1 MADRAQEPKRIA
13 NVLTIA
19 GLDPSGGAGILADVK
34 AMSACGTYGMAVVA
48 ALTAQNTC
56 GVSGWQPVA
65 PDFVRAQIDAI
76 FEDIRVDAVK
86 IGMLGT
92 PEVID
97 AVAEALERHRPPF
110 VVLDPVMVAKGG
122 DRLLAKEA
130 ESALC
135 ERLLPLTTVITP
147 NLPEAAVLA
156 GEAEIRERG
165 EMPALARKLLER
177 LAPDAW
183 VYLKG
188 GHLTESADTSRNPRL
203 RTCFFRAR
211 RRSPLKRP
219 ASRPRIRTVRAAR
232 SPPPSPR
239 NSDAARAFPKP
250 SARPKP
256 MCTKPLPMRMN
267 SVSGT
272 DTGRRTTSPHCGE
285 KAICKKVVTV
295 P

>member
-156 GEAEIRERG
+156 GEVEIRERG

-188 GHLTESADTSRNPRL
+188 GHLTESESPDLLLSRETSL
-203 RTCFFRAR
+203 TFEA
-211 RRSPLKRP
+211 
-219 ASRPRIRTVRAAR
+219 PRIATKNTHGTGCTLSAAIAAQLGRGESVPEAVRKAKAYVYEAIAHADELGVGHGHG
-232 SPPPSPR
+232 PTNHFATLWR
-239 NSDAARAFPKP
+239 N
-250 SARPKP
+250 
-256 MCTKPLPMRMN
+256 
-267 SVSGT
+267 
-272 DTGRRTTSPHCGE
+272 GE
-285 KAICKKVVTV
+285 L
-295 P
+295 

>member
-1 MADRAQEPKRIA
+1 MADCAQEPKRIA

-110 VVLDPVMVAKGG
+110 IVLDPVMVAKGG

-156 GEAEIRERG
+156 GEAEIRECG
-165 EMPALARKLLER
+165 EMPALARKLLDR

-188 GHLTESADTSRNPRL
+188 GHLTEAESPDLLLSRETSL
-203 RTCFFRAR
+203 TFEA
-211 RRSPLKRP
+211 
-219 ASRPRIRTVRAAR
+219 PRIATKNTHGTGCTLSAAIAAQLGRGESVPEAVRKAKAYVYEAIAHADELSVGHGHGPTNHFAALWR
-232 SPPPSPR
+232 S
-239 NSDAARAFPKP
+239 
-250 SARPKP
+250 
-256 MCTKPLPMRMN
+256 
-267 SVSGT
+267 
-272 DTGRRTTSPHCGE
+272 GE
-285 KAICKKVVTV
+285 L
-295 P
+295 

>member
-188 GHLTESADTSRNPRL
+188 GHLTESESPDLLLSRETSF
-203 RTCFFRAR
+203 TFEA
-211 RRSPLKRP
+211 
-219 ASRPRIRTVRAAR
+219 PRISTKNTHGTGCTLSAAIAAQLGRGESVPEAVRKAKAYVYEAIAHADELGVGHGHG
-232 SPPPSPR
+232 PTNHFATLWR
-239 NSDAARAFPKP
+239 N
-250 SARPKP
+250 
-256 MCTKPLPMRMN
+256 
-267 SVSGT
+267 
-272 DTGRRTTSPHCGE
+272 GE
-285 KAICKKVVTV
+285 L
-295 P
+295 

>member
-188 GHLTESADTSRNPRL
+188 GHLTESESPDLLLSRETSL
-203 RTCFFRAR
+203 TFEA
-211 RRSPLKRP
+211 
-219 ASRPRIRTVRAAR
+219 PRIATENTHGTGCTLSAAIAAQLGRGESVPEAVRKAKAYVYEAIAHADELGVGHGHG
-232 SPPPSPR
+232 PTNHFATLWR
-239 NSDAARAFPKP
+239 N
-250 SARPKP
+250 
-256 MCTKPLPMRMN
+256 
-267 SVSGT
+267 
-272 DTGRRTTSPHCGE
+272 GE
-285 KAICKKVVTV
+285 L
-295 P
+295 

>member
-76 FEDIRVDAVK
+76 FEDIRVDAAK

-188 GHLTESADTSRNPRL
+188 GHLTESESPDLLLSRETSL
-203 RTCFFRAR
+203 TFEA
-211 RRSPLKRP
+211 
-219 ASRPRIRTVRAAR
+219 PRISTKNTHGTGCTLSAAIAAQLGRGESIPEAVRKAKAYVYEAIAHADELGVGHGHG
-232 SPPPSPR
+232 PTNHFATLWR
-239 NSDAARAFPKP
+239 N
-250 SARPKP
+250 
-256 MCTKPLPMRMN
+256 
-267 SVSGT
+267 
-272 DTGRRTTSPHCGE
+272 GE
-285 KAICKKVVTV
+285 L
-295 P
+295 

>member
-76 FEDIRVDAVK
+76 FEDIRVDAIK

-188 GHLTESADTSRNPRL
+188 GHLTESESPDLLLSRETSL
-203 RTCFFRAR
+203 TFEA
-211 RRSPLKRP
+211 
-219 ASRPRIRTVRAAR
+219 PRIATKNTHGTGCTLSAAITAQLGRSESVPEAVRKAKAYVYEAIAHADELGVGHGHG
-232 SPPPSPR
+232 PTNHFATLWR
-239 NSDAARAFPKP
+239 N
-250 SARPKP
+250 
-256 MCTKPLPMRMN
+256 
-267 SVSGT
+267 
-272 DTGRRTTSPHCGE
+272 GE
-285 KAICKKVVTV
+285 L
-295 P
+295 

>member
-147 NLPEAAVLA
+147 NLPEATVLA

-188 GHLTESADTSRNPRL
+188 GHLTESESPDLLLSRETSL
-203 RTCFFRAR
+203 TFEA
-211 RRSPLKRP
+211 
-219 ASRPRIRTVRAAR
+219 PRIATKNTHGTGCTLSAAIAAQLGRGESVPEAVRKAKAYVYEAIAHADELGVGHGHG
-232 SPPPSPR
+232 PTNHFATLWR
-239 NSDAARAFPKP
+239 N
-250 SARPKP
+250 
-256 MCTKPLPMRMN
+256 
-267 SVSGT
+267 
-272 DTGRRTTSPHCGE
+272 GE
-285 KAICKKVVTV
+285 L
-295 P
+295 

>member
-86 IGMLGT
+86 IGMLGA

-188 GHLTESADTSRNPRL
+188 GHLTESESPDLLLSRETSL
-203 RTCFFRAR
+203 TFEA
-211 RRSPLKRP
+211 
-219 ASRPRIRTVRAAR
+219 PRIATKNTHGTGCTLSAAIAAQLGRGESVPEAVRKAKAYVYEAIAHADELGVGHGHGPTNHFATLWR
-232 SPPPSPR
+232 S
-239 NSDAARAFPKP
+239 
-250 SARPKP
+250 
-256 MCTKPLPMRMN
+256 
-267 SVSGT
+267 
-272 DTGRRTTSPHCGE
+272 GE
-285 KAICKKVVTV
+285 L
-295 P
+295 

>member
-188 GHLTESADTSRNPRL
+188 GHLTESESPDLLLSRETSL
-203 RTCFFRAR
+203 TFEA
-211 RRSPLKRP
+211 
-219 ASRPRIRTVRAAR
+219 PRIATKNTHGTGCTLSAAI
-232 SPPPSPR
+232 
-239 NSDAARAFPKP
+239 AAQ
-250 SARPKP
+250 
-256 MCTKPLPMRMN
+256 L
-267 SVSGT
+267 
-272 DTGRRTTSPHCGE
+272 GRGE
-285 KAICKKVVTV
+285 TV
-295 P
+295 PEAVRKAKAYVYEAIAHADELGVGHGHGPTNHFATLWRSGEL

>member
-56 GVSGWQPVA
+56 GVTGWQPVA

-92 PEVID
+92 PEVIE
-97 AVAEALERHRPPF
+97 AVAQALERHRPPF

-122 DRLLAKEA
+122 DRLLAEEA
-130 ESALC
+130 ETALC
-135 ERLLPLTTVITP
+135 ERLLPLTSVITP

-156 GEAEIRERG
+156 CEPEIRERA
-165 EMPALARKLLER
+165 EMPALAKKLLGR
-177 LAPDAW
+177 LAAGAW

-188 GHLTESADTSRNPRL
+188 GHLTESASPDFLLSRETSF
-203 RTCFFRAR
+203 TFDA
-211 RRSPLKRP
+211 
-219 ASRPRIRTVRAAR
+219 PRIATKNTHGTGCTLSAAIAAQLGRGESIPEAVRKAKAYVYE
-232 SPPPSPR
+232 
-239 NSDAARAFPKP
+239 AIARADE
-250 SARPKP
+250 
-256 MCTKPLPMRMN
+256 LE
-267 SVSGT
+267 V
-272 DTGRRTTSPHCGE
+272 GRGHGPTNHFAALWRDGGL
-285 KAICKKVVTV
+285 
-295 P
+295 

>member
-56 GVSGWQPVA
+56 GVTGWQPVA

-92 PEVID
+92 PEVIE
-97 AVAEALERHRPPF
+97 AVAQALERHRPPF

-122 DRLLAKEA
+122 DRLLAE
-130 ESALC
+130 ETETALC
-135 ERLLPLTTVITP
+135 ERLLPLTSVITP

-156 GEAEIRERG
+156 CEPEIRERA
-165 EMPALARKLLER
+165 EMPALAKKLLGR
-177 LAPDAW
+177 LAAGAW

-188 GHLTESADTSRNPRL
+188 GHLTESASPDFLLSRETSF
-203 RTCFFRAR
+203 TFDA
-211 RRSPLKRP
+211 
-219 ASRPRIRTVRAAR
+219 PRIATKNTHGTGCTLSAAIAAQLGRGESVPEAVRKAKAYVYE
-232 SPPPSPR
+232 
-239 NSDAARAFPKP
+239 AIARADELEVGHGHGPTNHF
-250 SARPKP
+250 AALWRDGG
-256 MCTKPLPMRMN
+256 L
-267 SVSGT
+267 
-272 DTGRRTTSPHCGE
+272 
-285 KAICKKVVTV
+285 
-295 P
+295 

>member
-135 ERLLPLTTVITP
+135 KRLLPLTTVITP

-188 GHLTESADTSRNPRL
+188 GHLTESESPDLLLSRETSL
-203 RTCFFRAR
+203 TFEA
-211 RRSPLKRP
+211 
-219 ASRPRIRTVRAAR
+219 PRISTKNTHGTGCTLSAAIAAQLGRGESIPEAVRKAKAYVYEAIAHADELGVGHGHG
-232 SPPPSPR
+232 PTNHFATLWR
-239 NSDAARAFPKP
+239 N
-250 SARPKP
+250 
-256 MCTKPLPMRMN
+256 
-267 SVSGT
+267 
-272 DTGRRTTSPHCGE
+272 GE
-285 KAICKKVVTV
+285 L
-295 P
+295 

>member
-188 GHLTESADTSRNPRL
+188 GHLTESASPDLLLSRETSL
-203 RTCFFRAR
+203 TFEA
-211 RRSPLKRP
+211 
-219 ASRPRIRTVRAAR
+219 PRIATKNTHGTGCTLSAAIAAQLGRGESVPEAVRKAKAYVYEAIAHADELGVGHGHG
-232 SPPPSPR
+232 PTNHFATLWR
-239 NSDAARAFPKP
+239 N
-250 SARPKP
+250 
-256 MCTKPLPMRMN
+256 
-267 SVSGT
+267 
-272 DTGRRTTSPHCGE
+272 GE
-285 KAICKKVVTV
+285 L
-295 P
+295 

>member
-56 GVSGWQPVA
+56 GVSEWQPVA
-65 PDFVRAQIDAI
+65 PDFVRAQIEAI

-188 GHLTESADTSRNPRL
+188 GHLTESESPDLLLSRETSL
-203 RTCFFRAR
+203 TFEA
-211 RRSPLKRP
+211 
-219 ASRPRIRTVRAAR
+219 PRIATKNTHGTGCTLSAAIAAQLGRGESVPEAVRKAKAYVYEAIAHADELSVGHGHGPTNHFAALW
-232 SPPPSPR
+232 R
-239 NSDAARAFPKP
+239 NAE
-250 SARPKP
+250 
-256 MCTKPLPMRMN
+256 L
-267 SVSGT
+267 
-272 DTGRRTTSPHCGE
+272 
-285 KAICKKVVTV
+285 
-295 P
+295 

>member
-188 GHLTESADTSRNPRL
+188 GHLTESESPDLLLSRETSL
-203 RTCFFRAR
+203 TFEA
-211 RRSPLKRP
+211 
-219 ASRPRIRTVRAAR
+219 PRISTKNTHGTGCTLSAAIAAQLGRGESVPEAVRKAKAYVYEAIAHADELGVGHGHG
-232 SPPPSPR
+232 PTNHFATLWR
-239 NSDAARAFPKP
+239 NAE
-250 SARPKP
+250 
-256 MCTKPLPMRMN
+256 L
-267 SVSGT
+267 
-272 DTGRRTTSPHCGE
+272 
-285 KAICKKVVTV
+285 
-295 P
+295 

>member
-56 GVSGWQPVA
+56 GVTGWQPVA

-92 PEVID
+92 PEVIE
-97 AVAEALERHRPPF
+97 AVAQALERHRPPF

-122 DRLLAKEA
+122 DRLLAEEA
-130 ESALC
+130 ETALC
-135 ERLLPLTTVITP
+135 ERLLPLTSVITP

-156 GEAEIRERG
+156 CEPEIRERA
-165 EMPALARKLLER
+165 EMPALAKKLLGR
-177 LAPDAW
+177 LAAGAW

-188 GHLTESADTSRNPRL
+188 GHLTESASPDFLLSRETSF
-203 RTCFFRAR
+203 TFDA
-211 RRSPLKRP
+211 
-219 ASRPRIRTVRAAR
+219 PRIATKNTHGTGCTLSAAIAAQLGRGESVPEAVRKAKAYVYE
-232 SPPPSPR
+232 
-239 NSDAARAFPKP
+239 AIARADELEVGHGHGPTNHF
-250 SARPKP
+250 AALWRDGW
-256 MCTKPLPMRMN
+256 L
-267 SVSGT
+267 
-272 DTGRRTTSPHCGE
+272 
-285 KAICKKVVTV
+285 
-295 P
+295 

>member
-188 GHLTESADTSRNPRL
+188 GHLTESESPDLLLSRETSL
-203 RTCFFRAR
+203 TFEA
-211 RRSPLKRP
+211 
-219 ASRPRIRTVRAAR
+219 PRISTKNTHGTGCTLSAAIAAQLGRGESVPEAVRKAKAYVYEAIAHADELGVGHGHG
-232 SPPPSPR
+232 PTNHFATLWR
-239 NSDAARAFPKP
+239 NGG
-250 SARPKP
+250 
-256 MCTKPLPMRMN
+256 L
-267 SVSGT
+267 
-272 DTGRRTTSPHCGE
+272 
-285 KAICKKVVTV
+285 
-295 P
+295 

>member
-188 GHLTESADTSRNPRL
+188 GHLTESESPDLLLSRETSL
-203 RTCFFRAR
+203 TFEA
-211 RRSPLKRP
+211 
-219 ASRPRIRTVRAAR
+219 PRISTKNTHGTGCTLSAAIAAQLGRGESVPEAVRKAKAYVYEAIAHADELGVGHGHGPTNHFATLWR
-232 SPPPSPR
+232 S
-239 NSDAARAFPKP
+239 
-250 SARPKP
+250 
-256 MCTKPLPMRMN
+256 
-267 SVSGT
+267 
-272 DTGRRTTSPHCGE
+272 GE
-285 KAICKKVVTV
+285 L
-295 P
+295 

>member
-188 GHLTESADTSRNPRL
+188 GHLTESESPDLLLSRETSL
-203 RTCFFRAR
+203 TFEA
-211 RRSPLKRP
+211 
-219 ASRPRIRTVRAAR
+219 PRIATKNTHGTGCTLSAAIAAQLGRGESVPEAVRKGKAYVYEAIAHADELGVGHGHG
-232 SPPPSPR
+232 PTNHFATLWR
-239 NSDAARAFPKP
+239 N
-250 SARPKP
+250 
-256 MCTKPLPMRMN
+256 
-267 SVSGT
+267 
-272 DTGRRTTSPHCGE
+272 GE
-285 KAICKKVVTV
+285 L
-295 P
+295 

>member
-156 GEAEIRERG
+156 GEAEIRERV

-188 GHLTESADTSRNPRL
+188 GHLTESESPDLLLSRETSL
-203 RTCFFRAR
+203 TFEA
-211 RRSPLKRP
+211 
-219 ASRPRIRTVRAAR
+219 PRITTKNTHGTGCTLSAAIAAQLGRGESVPEAVRKAKAYVYEAIAHADELGVGHGHG
-232 SPPPSPR
+232 PTNHFATLWR
-239 NSDAARAFPKP
+239 N
-250 SARPKP
+250 
-256 MCTKPLPMRMN
+256 
-267 SVSGT
+267 
-272 DTGRRTTSPHCGE
+272 GE
-285 KAICKKVVTV
+285 L
-295 P
+295 

>member
-56 GVSGWQPVA
+56 GVTGWQPVA

-92 PEVID
+92 PEVIE
-97 AVAEALERHRPPF
+97 AVAQALERHRPPF

-122 DRLLAKEA
+122 DRLLAEEA
-130 ESALC
+130 ETALC
-135 ERLLPLTTVITP
+135 ERLLPLTSVITP

-156 GEAEIRERG
+156 CEPEIRERA
-165 EMPALARKLLER
+165 EMPALAKKLLGR
-177 LAPDAW
+177 LAAGAW

-188 GHLTESADTSRNPRL
+188 GHLTESASPDFLLSRETSF
-203 RTCFFRAR
+203 TFDA
-211 RRSPLKRP
+211 
-219 ASRPRIRTVRAAR
+219 PRIATKNTHGTGCTLSAAIAAQLGRGESVPEAVRKAKAYVYEAIAHADELDVGHGHGPTNHFAALWR
-232 SPPPSPR
+232 GGG
-239 NSDAARAFPKP
+239 
-250 SARPKP
+250 
-256 MCTKPLPMRMN
+256 L
-267 SVSGT
+267 
-272 DTGRRTTSPHCGE
+272 
-285 KAICKKVVTV
+285 
-295 P
+295 

>member
-34 AMSACGTYGMAVVA
+34 AMSASGTYGMAVVA

-56 GVSGWQPVA
+56 GVTGWQPVA

-92 PEVID
+92 PEVIE
-97 AVAEALERHRPPF
+97 AVAQALERHRPPF

-122 DRLLAKEA
+122 DRLLAEEA
-130 ESALC
+130 ETALC
-135 ERLLPLTTVITP
+135 ERLLPLTSVITP

-156 GEAEIRERG
+156 CEPEIRERA
-165 EMPALARKLLER
+165 EMPALAKKLLGR
-177 LAPDAW
+177 LAAGAW

-188 GHLTESADTSRNPRL
+188 GHLTESASPDFLLSRETSF
-203 RTCFFRAR
+203 TFDA
-211 RRSPLKRP
+211 
-219 ASRPRIRTVRAAR
+219 PRIATKNTHGTGCTLSAAIAAQLGR
-232 SPPPSPR
+232 GESVPE
-239 NSDAARAFPKP
+239 AVLKAKAYVYEAIARADELEVGHGHGPTNHF
-250 SARPKP
+250 AALWRDGG
-256 MCTKPLPMRMN
+256 L
-267 SVSGT
+267 
-272 DTGRRTTSPHCGE
+272 
-285 KAICKKVVTV
+285 
-295 P
+295 

>member
-188 GHLTESADTSRNPRL
+188 GHLTESESPDLLLSCETSL
-203 RTCFFRAR
+203 TFEA
-211 RRSPLKRP
+211 
-219 ASRPRIRTVRAAR
+219 PRIATKNTHGTGCTLSAAIAAQLGRGESVPEAVRKAKAYVYEAIAHADELGVGHGHG
-232 SPPPSPR
+232 PTNHFATLWR
-239 NSDAARAFPKP
+239 N
-250 SARPKP
+250 
-256 MCTKPLPMRMN
+256 
-267 SVSGT
+267 
-272 DTGRRTTSPHCGE
+272 GE
-285 KAICKKVVTV
+285 L
-295 P
+295 

>member
-110 VVLDPVMVAKGG
+110 IVLDPVMVAKGG

-165 EMPALARKLLER
+165 EMPALARKLLDR

-183 VYLKG
+183 VHLKG
-188 GHLTESADTSRNPRL
+188 GHLTEAESPDLLLSRETSL
-203 RTCFFRAR
+203 TFEA
-211 RRSPLKRP
+211 
-219 ASRPRIRTVRAAR
+219 PRIATKNTHGTGCTLSAAIAAQLGRGESVPEAVRKAKAYVYEAIAHADELSVGHGHGPTNHFAALWR
-232 SPPPSPR
+232 S
-239 NSDAARAFPKP
+239 
-250 SARPKP
+250 
-256 MCTKPLPMRMN
+256 
-267 SVSGT
+267 
-272 DTGRRTTSPHCGE
+272 GE
-285 KAICKKVVTV
+285 L
-295 P
+295 

>member
-110 VVLDPVMVAKGG
+110 IVLDPVMVAKGG

-165 EMPALARKLLER
+165 EMPALARKLLDR

-188 GHLTESADTSRNPRL
+188 GHLTEAESPDLLLSRETSL
-203 RTCFFRAR
+203 TFEA
-211 RRSPLKRP
+211 
-219 ASRPRIRTVRAAR
+219 PRIATKNTHGTGCTLSAAIAAQLGRGESVPKAVRKAKAYVYEAIAHADELGVGHGHG
-232 SPPPSPR
+232 PTNHFATLWR
-239 NSDAARAFPKP
+239 N
-250 SARPKP
+250 
-256 MCTKPLPMRMN
+256 
-267 SVSGT
+267 
-272 DTGRRTTSPHCGE
+272 GE
-285 KAICKKVVTV
+285 L
-295 P
+295 

>member
-76 FEDIRVDAVK
+76 FEDIRVDAIK

-188 GHLTESADTSRNPRL
+188 GHLTESASPDLLLSRETSL
-203 RTCFFRAR
+203 TFEA
-211 RRSPLKRP
+211 
-219 ASRPRIRTVRAAR
+219 PRIATKNTHGTGCTLSAAIAAQLGRGESVPEAVRKAKAYVYEAIAHADELGVGHGHG
-232 SPPPSPR
+232 PTNHFATLWR
-239 NSDAARAFPKP
+239 N
-250 SARPKP
+250 
-256 MCTKPLPMRMN
+256 
-267 SVSGT
+267 
-272 DTGRRTTSPHCGE
+272 GE
-285 KAICKKVVTV
+285 L
-295 P
+295 

>member
-65 PDFVRAQIDAI
+65 PGFVRAQIDAI

-188 GHLTESADTSRNPRL
+188 GHLTESESPDLLLSRETSL
-203 RTCFFRAR
+203 TFEA
-211 RRSPLKRP
+211 
-219 ASRPRIRTVRAAR
+219 PRIATKNTHGTGCTLSAAIAAQLGRGESVPEAVRKAKAYVYEAIAHADELGVGHGHG
-232 SPPPSPR
+232 PTNHFATLWR
-239 NSDAARAFPKP
+239 N
-250 SARPKP
+250 
-256 MCTKPLPMRMN
+256 
-267 SVSGT
+267 
-272 DTGRRTTSPHCGE
+272 GE
-285 KAICKKVVTV
+285 L
-295 P
+295 

>member
-56 GVSGWQPVA
+56 GVTGWQPVA

-92 PEVID
+92 PKVIE
-97 AVAEALERHRPPF
+97 AVAQALERHRPPF

-122 DRLLAKEA
+122 DRLLAEEA
-130 ESALC
+130 ETALC
-135 ERLLPLTTVITP
+135 ERLLPLTSVITP

-156 GEAEIRERG
+156 CEPEIRERA
-165 EMPALARKLLER
+165 EMPALAKKLLGR
-177 LAPDAW
+177 LAAGAW

-188 GHLTESADTSRNPRL
+188 GHLTESASPDFLLSRETSF
-203 RTCFFRAR
+203 TFDA
-211 RRSPLKRP
+211 
-219 ASRPRIRTVRAAR
+219 PRIATKNTHGTGCTLSAAIAAQLGRGESVPEAVRKAKAYVYE
-232 SPPPSPR
+232 
-239 NSDAARAFPKP
+239 AIARADELEVGHGHGPTNHF
-250 SARPKP
+250 AALWRDGG
-256 MCTKPLPMRMN
+256 L
-267 SVSGT
+267 
-272 DTGRRTTSPHCGE
+272 
-285 KAICKKVVTV
+285 
-295 P
+295 

>member
-110 VVLDPVMVAKGG
+110 IVLDPVMVAKGG

-165 EMPALARKLLER
+165 EMPALARKLLDR

-188 GHLTESADTSRNPRL
+188 GHLTEAESPDLLLSRETSL
-203 RTCFFRAR
+203 SFEA
-211 RRSPLKRP
+211 
-219 ASRPRIRTVRAAR
+219 PRIATKNTHGTGCTLSAAIAAQLGRGESVPKAVRKAKAYVYEAIAHADELSVGHGHGPTNHFAALWR
-232 SPPPSPR
+232 S
-239 NSDAARAFPKP
+239 
-250 SARPKP
+250 
-256 MCTKPLPMRMN
+256 
-267 SVSGT
+267 
-272 DTGRRTTSPHCGE
+272 GE
-285 KAICKKVVTV
+285 L
-295 P
+295 

>member
-188 GHLTESADTSRNPRL
+188 GHLTESDSPDLLLSRETSL
-203 RTCFFRAR
+203 TFEA
-211 RRSPLKRP
+211 
-219 ASRPRIRTVRAAR
+219 PRIATKNTHGTGCTLSAAIAAQLGRGESVPEAVRKAKAYVYEAIAHADELGVGHGHG
-232 SPPPSPR
+232 PTNHFATLWR
-239 NSDAARAFPKP
+239 N
-250 SARPKP
+250 
-256 MCTKPLPMRMN
+256 
-267 SVSGT
+267 
-272 DTGRRTTSPHCGE
+272 GE
-285 KAICKKVVTV
+285 L
-295 P
+295 

>member
-56 GVSGWQPVA
+56 GVTGWQPVA
-65 PDFVRAQIDAI
+65 PDFVCAQIDAI

-92 PEVID
+92 PEVIE
-97 AVAEALERHRPPF
+97 AVAQALERHRPPF

-122 DRLLAKEA
+122 DRLLAEEA
-130 ESALC
+130 ETALC
-135 ERLLPLTTVITP
+135 ERLLPLTSVITP

-156 GEAEIRERG
+156 CEPEIRERA
-165 EMPALARKLLER
+165 EMPALAKKLLGR
-177 LAPDAW
+177 LAAGAW

-188 GHLTESADTSRNPRL
+188 GHLTESASPDFLLSRETSF
-203 RTCFFRAR
+203 TFDA
-211 RRSPLKRP
+211 
-219 ASRPRIRTVRAAR
+219 PRIATKNTHGTGCTLSAAIAAQLGRGESVPEAVRKAKAYVYE
-232 SPPPSPR
+232 
-239 NSDAARAFPKP
+239 AIARADELEVGHGHGPTNHF
-250 SARPKP
+250 AALWRDGG
-256 MCTKPLPMRMN
+256 L
-267 SVSGT
+267 
-272 DTGRRTTSPHCGE
+272 
-285 KAICKKVVTV
+285 
-295 P
+295 

>member
-48 ALTAQNTC
+48 ALTAQNTF

-188 GHLTESADTSRNPRL
+188 GHLTESESPDLLLSRETSL
-203 RTCFFRAR
+203 TFEA
-211 RRSPLKRP
+211 
-219 ASRPRIRTVRAAR
+219 PRIATKNTHGTGCTLSAAIAAQLGRGESVPEAVRKAKAYVYEAIAHADELGVGHGHG
-232 SPPPSPR
+232 PTNHFATLWR
-239 NSDAARAFPKP
+239 N
-250 SARPKP
+250 
-256 MCTKPLPMRMN
+256 
-267 SVSGT
+267 
-272 DTGRRTTSPHCGE
+272 GE
-285 KAICKKVVTV
+285 L
-295 P
+295 

>member
-56 GVSGWQPVA
+56 GVTGWQPVA

-92 PEVID
+92 PEVIE
-97 AVAEALERHRPPF
+97 AVAQALERHRPPF

-122 DRLLAKEA
+122 DRLLAEEA
-130 ESALC
+130 ETALC
-135 ERLLPLTTVITP
+135 ERLLPLTSVITP

-156 GEAEIRERG
+156 CEPEIRERA
-165 EMPALARKLLER
+165 EMPALAKKLLGR
-177 LAPDAW
+177 LAAGAW
-183 VYLKG
+183 IYLKG
-188 GHLTESADTSRNPRL
+188 GHLTESASPDFLLSRETSF
-203 RTCFFRAR
+203 TFDA
-211 RRSPLKRP
+211 
-219 ASRPRIRTVRAAR
+219 PRIATKNTHGTGCTLSAAIAAQLGRGESVPEAVRKAKAYVYE
-232 SPPPSPR
+232 
-239 NSDAARAFPKP
+239 AIARADELEVGHGHGPTNHF
-250 SARPKP
+250 AALWRDGG
-256 MCTKPLPMRMN
+256 L
-267 SVSGT
+267 
-272 DTGRRTTSPHCGE
+272 
-285 KAICKKVVTV
+285 
-295 P
+295 

>member
-188 GHLTESADTSRNPRL
+188 GHLTESASPDLLLSRETSL
-203 RTCFFRAR
+203 TFEA
-211 RRSPLKRP
+211 
-219 ASRPRIRTVRAAR
+219 PRIATKNTHGTGCTLSAAIAAQLGRGESVPEAVRKAKAYVYEAIAHADELGVGHGHGHGPTNHFAALWR
-232 SPPPSPR
+232 KG
-239 NSDAARAFPKP
+239 D
-250 SARPKP
+250 
-256 MCTKPLPMRMN
+256 L
-267 SVSGT
+267 
-272 DTGRRTTSPHCGE
+272 
-285 KAICKKVVTV
+285 
-295 P
+295 

>member
-56 GVSGWQPVA
+56 GVTGWQPVA

-92 PEVID
+92 PEVIE
-97 AVAEALERHRPPF
+97 AVAQALERHRPPF

-122 DRLLAKEA
+122 DRLLAEEA
-130 ESALC
+130 ETALC
-135 ERLLPLTTVITP
+135 ERLLPLTSVITP

-156 GEAEIRERG
+156 CEPEIRERA
-165 EMPALARKLLER
+165 EMPALAKKLLGR
-177 LAPDAW
+177 LAAGAW

-188 GHLTESADTSRNPRL
+188 GHLTESASPDFLLSRETSF
-203 RTCFFRAR
+203 TFDA
-211 RRSPLKRP
+211 
-219 ASRPRIRTVRAAR
+219 PRIATKNTHGTGCTLSAAIAAQLGRGESVPEAVRKAKAYVYE
-232 SPPPSPR
+232 
-239 NSDAARAFPKP
+239 AIARADELEVGHGHGPTNHF
-250 SARPKP
+250 AALWRDGG
-256 MCTKPLPMRMN
+256 L
-267 SVSGT
+267 
-272 DTGRRTTSPHCGE
+272 
-285 KAICKKVVTV
+285 
-295 P
+295 

>member
-1 MADRAQEPKRIA
+1 MADSAQEPKRIA

-188 GHLTESADTSRNPRL
+188 GHLTESESPDLLLSRETSL
-203 RTCFFRAR
+203 TFEA
-211 RRSPLKRP
+211 
-219 ASRPRIRTVRAAR
+219 PRISTKNTHGTGCTLSAAIAAQLGRGESIPEAVRKAKAYVYEAIAHADEL
-232 SPPPSPR
+232 SVGHGHGPTNHFATLWR
-239 NSDAARAFPKP
+239 N
-250 SARPKP
+250 
-256 MCTKPLPMRMN
+256 
-267 SVSGT
+267 
-272 DTGRRTTSPHCGE
+272 GE
-285 KAICKKVVTV
+285 L
-295 P
+295 

>member
-56 GVSGWQPVA
+56 GVSGWQPVV

-110 VVLDPVMVAKGG
+110 IVLDPVMVAKGG

-165 EMPALARKLLER
+165 EMPALARKLLDR

-188 GHLTESADTSRNPRL
+188 GHLTEAESPDLLLSRETSL
-203 RTCFFRAR
+203 TFEA
-211 RRSPLKRP
+211 
-219 ASRPRIRTVRAAR
+219 PRIATKNTHGTGCTLSAAIAAQLGRGESVPEAVRKAKAYVYEAIAHADELSVGHGHGPTNHFAALWR
-232 SPPPSPR
+232 S
-239 NSDAARAFPKP
+239 
-250 SARPKP
+250 
-256 MCTKPLPMRMN
+256 
-267 SVSGT
+267 
-272 DTGRRTTSPHCGE
+272 GE
-285 KAICKKVVTV
+285 L
-295 P
+295 

>member
-188 GHLTESADTSRNPRL
+188 GHLTESASPDLLLSRETSL
-203 RTCFFRAR
+203 TFEA
-211 RRSPLKRP
+211 
-219 ASRPRIRTVRAAR
+219 PRIATKNTHGTGCTLSAAI
-232 SPPPSPR
+232 
-239 NSDAARAFPKP
+239 AA

-256 MCTKPLPMRMN
+256 MCTKPLSMRMN

-272 DTGRRTTSPHCGE
+272 GTGRRTTSPHCGE

>member
-188 GHLTESADTSRNPRL
+188 GHLTESESPDLLLSRETSL
-203 RTCFFRAR
+203 TFEA
-211 RRSPLKRP
+211 
-219 ASRPRIRTVRAAR
+219 PRISTKNTHGTGCTLSAAIAAQLGRGESVPEAVRKAKAYVYEAIAHADELSVGHGHGPTNHFAALW
-232 SPPPSPR
+232 R
-239 NSDAARAFPKP
+239 NAE
-250 SARPKP
+250 
-256 MCTKPLPMRMN
+256 L
-267 SVSGT
+267 
-272 DTGRRTTSPHCGE
+272 
-285 KAICKKVVTV
+285 
-295 P
+295 